1 MTRPLRAD
9 AARNRRELLRAAA
22 EEFRENGVGVPIADI
37 ARRAGVGKGTV
48 FRHFATK
55 EQLLAAIVIDRLD
68 ALSELG
74 ESLAGAADAEAALH
88 EFLAA
93 SVEQQ
98 QDQNISFLYAASPDI
113 LSAPEVTRA
122 QQRMFA
128 SVYVLVERAQQQGAV
143 RDDVTGP
150 DVVLLMCAPGHAAEP
165 LAQLSPQLWRRYL
178 AVLLDGLRPEGARDL
193 PHPAPAHPL
202 PAVAPLA

>member
-22 EEFRENGVGVPIADI
+22 EEFREHGIGASIADI
-37 ARRAGVGKGTV
+37 ARRAGIGKGTV

-68 ALSELG
+68 TLSELG

-98 QDQNISFLYAASPDI
+98 QDQNISFLYAASPDV
-113 LSAPEVTRA
+113 LATADVTRA
-122 QQRMFA
+122 RQRMFD
-128 SVYVLVERAQQQGAV
+128 SVYALVERAKRQGAI
-143 RDDVTGP
+143 RADVTGP
-150 DVVLLMCAPGHAAEP
+150 DVVLLMCAPGHVAEP
-165 LAQLSPQLWRRYL
+165 LAQQSPQLWRRYL

-193 PHPAPAHPL
+193 PHPPPAQPM
-202 PAVAPLA
+202 PV